1 MKSKMGWRG
10 RMLLVGMILT
20 AVAALPTTVIFF
32 VGMMPTIVSRIAD
45 KSGTITRVLTVGFM
59 NFAAC
64 FPFWFELMQKG
75 HKFDN
80 AIDIITDPVTIIVM
94 YLGAGAGYVIEWV
107 LSSIVAGIMVG
118 RGRKRLDDIQEMQ
131 SELIARWGHEV
142 NGEVPLD
149 PQGFPMEQQ
158 KS

>member
-1 MKSKMGWRG
+1 MQKKMGWRG
-10 RMLLVGMILT
+10 RILLVGMLLT

-32 VGMMPTIVSRIAD
+32 VGMMPTIVSRFTD
-45 KSGTITRVLTVGFM
+45 KSGGLTRVLTVGFM

-64 FPFWFELMQKG
+64 FPFWYELMQRG

-80 AIDIITDPVTIIVM
+80 AIDIISSPIAIIVM

-118 RGRKRLDDIQEMQ
+118 RGKKRLDNIQE
-131 SELIARWGHEV
+131 LFNYIGR
-142 NGEVPLD
+142 
-149 PQGFPMEQQ
+149 
-158 KS
+158 

>member
-1 MKSKMGWRG
+1 MQKKMGWRG
-10 RMLLVGMILT
+10 RILLVGMLLT

-32 VGMMPTIVSRIAD
+32 VGMMPTIVSRFTD
-45 KSGTITRVLTVGFM
+45 KSGGLTRVLTVGFM

-64 FPFWFELMQKG
+64 FPFWYELMQRG

-80 AIDIITDPVTIIVM
+80 AIDIISSPIAIIVM

-118 RGRKRLDDIQEMQ
+118 RGKKRLDNIQEMQ
-131 SELIARWGHEV
+131 SDLMGRWGHEV
-142 NGEVPLD
+142 NGEIPLD
-149 PQGFPMEQQ
+149 PQGFPIEHQ
-158 KS
+158 KP